1 MYTMCN
7 GGGIGLCGEQIQD
20 LYTVYLIKFQTYKIC
35 FTTPNKNLGG
45 KGADKHLPPIS
56 LYRSIFK
63 KSRHLGLESI
73 NYLVHVF
80 VPNETEG

>member
-1 MYTMCN
+1 
-7 GGGIGLCGEQIQD
+7 LCGEQIQD
-20 LYTVYLIKFQTYKIC
+20 LYTVYLIKFNTYKIW
-35 FTTPNKNLGG
+35 FNTPNK
-45 KGADKHLPPIS
+45 KGADKHLPPMS

-63 KSRHLGLESI
+63 KSRHLGLEST